1 MIDINKIASINLL
14 RAIDIELI
22 SVLREKLLYPKTVE
36 EFFVTIEAL
45 DKDKEVLDKLSL
57 HFSNTYYTLTDYYGT
72 QDKDTI
78 NILIRNI

>member
-1 MIDINKIASINLL
+1 MIDINKITSINLL

>member
-22 SVLREKLLYPKTVE
+22 SVLKEKLLYPKTVE